1 MDKSYQT
8 ALADMQGKLFERS
21 GEKGYNSESF
31 IHAFM
36 TSRIAAGLDSEFDYM
51 QWAGKEY
58 ILEKLED
65 EYGDVLKTGGD
76 IFNRETLYWAGYVYR
91 KWHFYTGESSKE
103 IYKQAGPKT
112 INSSYFAYHC
122 MDVEMAI
129 ERLRAR
135 QRKLKR

>member
-21 GEKGYNSESF
+21 GEKGYDSETF

-36 TSRIAAGLDSEFDYM
+36 TSKVAVGLDSEFDYM

-65 EYGDVLKTGGD
+65 EYGAVLRKDGNVFD
-76 IFNRETLYWAGYVYR
+76 RETLYWAGYLYR
-91 KWHFYTGESSKE
+91 KWHFYTGESSKQ
-103 IYKQAGPKT
+103 IYKQAGAKM
-112 INSSYFAYHC
+112 INSAYLAYHC
-122 MDVEMAI
+122 LDVEMAI
-129 ERLRAR
+129 DRLKEAKNLR
-135 QRKLKR
+135 